1 MHRVTSNTMHN
12 QDQSPTTPLH
22 HISAR
27 PALDPSQHKRGVTES
42 IVNFVEIVQSAI
54 LTLTEAVRIIQ
65 QTRPRVRPGVRNKL
79 MFLRSYVHSP
89 LPSRPEPCLVP
100 LLTSGRLTSLL
111 HCHPRMI
118 CKMVHRLRYFGI

>member
-1 MHRVTSNTMHN
+1 MHN

-27 PALDPSQHKRGVTES
+27 PALDSSQHKRGVTKS

-65 QTRPRVRPGVRNKL
+65 HTRPQVFSLYSTYGPI
-79 MFLRSYVHSP
+79 
-89 LPSRPEPCLVP
+89 
-100 LLTSGRLTSLL
+100 LTIASDSDSD
-111 HCHPRMI
+111 
-118 CKMVHRLRYFGI
+118 